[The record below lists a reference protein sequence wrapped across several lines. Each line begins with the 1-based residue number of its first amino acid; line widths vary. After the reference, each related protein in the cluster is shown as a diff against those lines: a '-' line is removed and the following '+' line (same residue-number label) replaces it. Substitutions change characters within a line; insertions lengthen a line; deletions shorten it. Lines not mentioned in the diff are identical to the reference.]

1 MTNDQIEELA
11 RAMALSDGY
20 DPDETWQ
27 EFDRCAAL
35 SMDYS
40 GAPLDPDWENK
51 VFPTFTRWAEYVPKA
66 EAIAPI
72 IDRWA
77 SEARELGPVN
87 ICEAPEAA
95 AMRYIE
101 ALRSDFGTVT
111 ILPDNEEAET
121 RDQQMAIDCCGE
133 WTNWQDQ
140 RFYGETVLQCLSRAV
155 GVREKSLMLKG
166 SGHD

>member
-51 VFPTFTRWAEYVPKA
+51 VFPTFTRWAEYVPKT
-66 EAIAPI
+66 EALAPI
-72 IDRWA
+72 IDRWI
-77 SEARELGPVN
+77 SEARERWWRDG
-87 ICEAPEAA
+87 IEEAA
-95 AMRYIE
+95 DMADRWNVGIGE
-101 ALRSDFGTVT
+101 AIR
-111 ILPDNEEAET
+111 N
-121 RDQQMAIDCCGE
+121 M
-133 WTNWQDQ
+133 
-140 RFYGETVLQCLSRAV
+140 
-155 GVREKSLMLKG
+155 KG
-166 SGHD
+166 SAHD